1 MFYEL
6 LRESPLLYHP
16 WRWWSVRVLVG
27 KHKFIIIIRGAGRRP
42 STASCPEEGVFC
54 FWPFFKGSHS
64 LCGRINVFITIV
76 IGAQGRSPIEAVTND
91 SVAHF
96 FRTTATLIFL
106 PSTKKRARQK
116 WAGGL
121 GEEPTKRLMLG
132 GCWCRWPRT
141 GAQESAKVLLGGIGP
156 W

>member
-1 MFYEL
+1 M
-6 LRESPLLYHP
+6 
-16 WRWWSVRVLVG
+16 G

-106 PSTKKRARQK
+106 PSTKKREIKDPDSSIKLKLRATPPFLLSD
-116 WAGGL
+116 GD
-121 GEEPTKRLMLG
+121 PTPQVSKSISSTL
-132 GCWCRWPRT
+132 T
-141 GAQESAKVLLGGIGP
+141 S
-156 W
+156 